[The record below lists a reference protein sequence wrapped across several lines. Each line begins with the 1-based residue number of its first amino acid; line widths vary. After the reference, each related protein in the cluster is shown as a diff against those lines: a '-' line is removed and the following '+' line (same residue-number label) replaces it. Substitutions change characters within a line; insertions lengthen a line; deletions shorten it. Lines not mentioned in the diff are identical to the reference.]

1 MFSLICLLNNHLQH
15 YIFFHRTKKTSS
27 AARLILHTA
36 VGVIPHIAA
45 ELLNA
50 DQMVQKVQIVR
61 LHTNVEDI
69 WILTIRNAAKQIA
82 KYIIQETLIF
92 QTLHAAKKIQ
102 NTAVLYTNRFVA
114 ELIVPYASK
123 IDLWIVARPY
133 LITSATIFA
142 LRNTMV

>member
-1 MFSLICLLNNHLQH
+1 M
-15 YIFFHRTKKTSS
+15 
-27 AARLILHTA
+27 
-36 VGVIPHIAA
+36 GVIAHIAA
-45 ELLNA
+45 ELFA
-50 DQMVQKVQIVR
+50 DQMVQMVQMVR
-61 LHTNVEDI
+61 LNTNVEDI
-69 WILTIRNAAKQIA
+69 WIPTIRNAAK
-82 KYIIQETLIF
+82 KV
-92 QTLHAAKKIQ
+92 Q